1 MNKLAQFPAREKPVT
16 RKNMELK
23 EGKSDQLLILVDEK
37 DKEWGK
43 LEKMEVHR
51 LGLLHRAF
59 SVFIF
64 NSAGELLMQQRAE
77 NKYHSASLWSNTCC
91 SHPTFGEDLK
101 QAVNRRLKEELGLKV
116 NTEFL
121 FSFIYKIRFDNGLT
135 EHEFD
140 HVFFGISD
148 HRPHPDP
155 AEVKNIKYVKPED
168 LEKDLAENPGLY
180 SEWLR
185 LCFRDI
191 ISNDKIRNAI
201 KGKLPDSAK
210 DA

>member
-1 MNKLAQFPAREKPVT
+1 MNIFVQSPENGSREIKT
-16 RKNMELK
+16 DMGATEEKNP
-23 EGKSDQLLILVDEK
+23 QYLILVDEK
-37 DKEWGK
+37 DREWGK

-64 NSAGELLMQQRAE
+64 NSKGELLVQQRAE
-77 NKYHSASLWSNTCC
+77 NKYHSPSLWSNTCC
-91 SHPTFGEDLK
+91 SHPQFGEDLED
-101 QAVNRRLKEELGLKV
+101 AVNRRLLEELGLKV
-116 NTEFL
+116 ETEFL
-121 FSFIYKIRFDNGLT
+121 FSFIYKIKFDNGLT

-148 HRPHPDP
+148 TKPDP
-155 AEVKNIKYVKPED
+155 DPSEIKSVKYVRPEE
-168 LEKDLAENPGLY
+168 LEKDLAENPGRY

-191 ISNDKIRNAI
+191 IGNEKIHQAI
-201 KGKLPDSAK
+201 KR
-210 DA
+210 